1 MEQNIQPQGKNF
13 LKVTGILMIIAGA
26 IAIIT
31 SLIAIAGIA
40 FLISIGAGTPFL
52 YVASIFMVLSSA
64 MELVAGILG
73 VKNCARPDK
82 AQSCIVWGAVVAAF
96 CVLGSILTVVGG
108 GSFPVFSLLLG
119 LVLPALYIIGAVE
132 NQQK

>member
-73 VKNCARPDK
+73 VKNCARPHN
-82 AQSCIVWGAVVAAF
+82 AQSCIVSGADDPAF
-96 CVLGSILTVVGG
+96 CDNGRIHTVDGEGSY
-108 GSFPVFSLLLG
+108 PVIS
-119 LVLPALYIIGAVE
+119 
-132 NQQK
+132 

>member
-64 MELVAGILG
+64 MELVAG
-73 VKNCARPDK
+73 VKNCVRPDK

-119 LVLPALYIIGAVE
+119 LVLPALYIIGAVK

>member
-1 MEQNIQPQGKNF
+1 MEQNLSPQGKNF
-13 LKVTGILMIIAGA
+13 LKITGILMIVGGA
-26 IAIIT
+26 ISILS
-31 SLIAIAGIA
+31 SLVAIAGIA
-40 FLISIGAGTPFL
+40 LLISIGAGTPFL
-52 YVASIFMVLSSA
+52 YVASIFLILSAA

-108 GSFPVFSLLLG
+108 SSFPIASTLIG
-119 LVLPALYIIGAVE
+119 LVLPGLYIFGAVK